1 MTATM
6 IIIIVRPTQAV
17 IEFEVYVNYMMFL
30 LYASYIK
37 NFYVWCIEQKT
48 ISIISITSIIIYA

>member
-37 NFYVWCIEQKT
+37 NFYV
-48 ISIISITSIIIYA
+48 